1 MTSLTSKITASVAAL
16 LLSAVAA
23 TTQATPADARVSAG
37 DISLKVEATC
47 GQGLG
52 DSIKSLAVWTPE
64 KGNKVVKN
72 DKGNKATIDFGTFK
86 KKDRGNTFF
95 NGHWSASI
103 QGKPAPTRKSTVAM
117 PSKPS
122 TPTRVKKDAFKIT
135 YP

>member
-1 MTSLTSKITASVAAL
+1 MTSLTSKIAASVAVL

-23 TTQATPADARVSAG
+23 TTLATPADARVSAG
-37 DISLKVEATC
+37 DISLIVEATC

-52 DSIKSLAVWTPE
+52 DSIRSFAVWTPE

-72 DKGNKATIDFGTFK
+72 VKGNKATIDFGTFK

-95 NGHWSASI
+95 NWSLECKLSGKTGSHQKKYGGNAI
-103 QGKPAPTRKSTVAM
+103 QTKYSYK
-117 PSKPS
+117 
-122 TPTRVKKDAFKIT
+122 VKKDAFKIT